1 MFCPIAKEG
10 SGLGSHFLGGFT
22 GPSTAFSF
30 FIIYLLLILFDRR
43 MNWGEFYSVDQGR
56 PQ

>member
-1 MFCPIAKEG
+1 MCCRSRIAVQ
-10 SGLGSHFLGGFT
+10 SHFPAGIF
-22 GPSTAFSF
+22 FCFF

>member
-1 MFCPIAKEG
+1 MCYRSRIAVQ
-10 SGLGSHFLGGFT
+10 SHFPVGIFFR
-22 GPSTAFSF
+22 FSF

>member
-1 MFCPIAKEG
+1 MCCRSRIAVQ
-10 SGLGSHFLGGFT
+10 SHF
-22 GPSTAFSF
+22 PAAIF
-30 FIIYLLLILFDRR
+30 FCFFFYYLFITELFDRR